1 MRERTFRTMLS
12 IALRNLARH
21 RVKTIIT
28 ATAVAVSVCLYIAAD
43 GWLHG
48 MNLESRR
55 NIVSYEIG
63 AAKIQTKAYFEKKD
77 DLPMYEGFSGW
88 EGLSE
93 ALSRAGYDS
102 APRFVFSGTLYSRTG
117 TAPILFNGVDP
128 DREARL
134 LRYTAYMESG
144 RYPHPGA
151 AEIAVGT
158 MAAEKLRVGI
168 PARPKIEEYRTE
180 LLGAAADGEEE
191 AFIASLYEERT
202 EDGVMALRDAAP
214 RADLDRLW
222 DILSRSGRMDVR
234 ISTVIDIT
242 AAPESIRA
250 DRFEEDLLPSLDE
263 AGRALVSS
271 AYEQDPLL
279 GDYFLTE
286 EDPAALAA
294 LLRVMTDAEY
304 SGAIRHVNQLIDAT
318 VVGVVNS
325 PNPKTNANIAFI
337 PLDALQGDTGL
348 MLNGAVTELL
358 VRAAGASDAALPG
371 KTESKEAVLTA
382 LGTALPEHMT
392 VEGWEAYAEDYIAAS
407 NGDNVST
414 RIMILFL
421 FVLSFIG
428 IANTILMAV
437 LERTKEMGMMRAL
450 GMTDSQLIISY
461 IVEAGLIGFIGSLAG
476 VALGCLINI
485 PMVNSGIDFSSMA
498 REMGGDFGY
507 RVATRFRS
515 AWNLP
520 VIFGTGIVAT
530 ALSGCTALPPVLRAL
545 RMPVTE
551 SLRFE

>member
-1 MRERTFRTMLS
+1 
-12 IALRNLARH
+12 
-21 RVKTIIT
+21 
-28 ATAVAVSVCLYIAAD
+28 
-43 GWLHG
+43 
-48 MNLESRR
+48 
-55 NIVSYEIG
+55 
-63 AAKIQTKAYFEKKD
+63 
-77 DLPMYEGFSGW
+77 
-88 EGLSE
+88 
-93 ALSRAGYDS
+93 
-102 APRFVFSGTLYSRTG
+102 
-117 TAPILFNGVDP
+117 
-128 DREARL
+128 
-134 LRYTAYMESG
+134 
-144 RYPHPGA
+144 
-151 AEIAVGT
+151 

-191 AFIASLYEERT
+191 AFIASLYEERP

-263 AGRALVSS
+263 AGRTLVSS

-286 EDPAALAA
+286 EDPDALTA

-371 KTESKEAVLTA
+371 KTESKEAILSA

-392 VEGWEAYAEDYIAAS
+392 VEGWQSYAEDYIAAS

-485 PMVNSGIDFSSMA
+485 PMEIGRASC
-498 REMGGDFGY
+498 RE
-507 RVATRFRS
+507 RVY
-515 AWNLP
+515 
-520 VIFGTGIVAT
+520 
-530 ALSGCTALPPVLRAL
+530 
-545 RMPVTE
+545 
-551 SLRFE
+551 

>member
-1 MRERTFRTMLS
+1 MRERTFTTMLS
-12 IALRNLARH
+12 IALRNLSRH

-77 DLPMYEGFSGW
+77 DLPMYEAFSGW

-93 ALSRAGYDS
+93 SLSRAGYDS

-128 DREARL
+128 EREARL

-144 RYPHPGA
+144 RYPLPGA
-151 AEIAVGT
+151 AEIALGT

-191 AFIASLYEERT
+191 AFIASLYEERP
-202 EDGVMALRDAAP
+202 EDGVMALRDVAP

-263 AGRALVSS
+263 AGRTLVSS

-286 EDPAALAA
+286 EDPDALTA

-371 KTESKEAVLTA
+371 KTESKEAILSA

-392 VEGWEAYAEDYIAAS
+392 VEGWQSYAEDYIAAS

-485 PMVNSGIDFSSMA
+485 PMVNSGIDFSAMA

-507 RVATRFRS
+507 RVASRFRS

-520 VIFGTGIVAT
+520 VIIGTGVVAT